1 MTRWLVGFVVL
12 AVLALSGPVAAI
24 NTPNGCIA
32 ASPPECGGA
41 NGDAACQA
49 TEDCVE
55 DQGSC
60 ICKPRVCCTCENVG
74 DSTQCESPVCTDSV
88 LGSVFLCAL
97 PCIAKDALTG
107 QTCNL
112 KVVVNKRCE
121 DGDCP
126 TTGCCAVVEQDVASS
141 GPIGFCAET
150 DSDTCA
156 LFDDIT
162 HAVEFVP
169 GGVCDGL
176 SNGCAVPTAT
186 STPTATATSTATP
199 TATATGTATS
209 TGTATGTATAT
220 PTASATPTKV
230 ADGGNCETPSQ
241 CQSDF
246 CVDGICCDTACDG
259 ITDTCAEGVCV
270 AGPAPAPALSRNSL
284 IAVVG
289 LLAAVALLAFARRRR
304 LHGPRG

>member
-1 MTRWLVGFVVL
+1 MTGWLAGLVVSTL
-12 AVLALSGPVAAI
+12 LVLSGPVAASL
-24 NTPNGCIA
+24 
-32 ASPPECGGA
+32 SPTDCTGATAPECGGEA
-41 NGDAACQA
+41 GDAGCLAS
-49 TEDCVE
+49 EDCVE

-60 ICKPRVCCTCENVG
+60 SCKPRVCCTCENVG

-112 KVVVNKRCE
+112 RVVVNKRCE
-121 DGDCP
+121 DGNCP

-141 GPIGFCAET
+141 APTGFCAET

-186 STPTATATSTATP
+186 STPTATATSTATV
-199 TATATGTATS
+199 TS
-209 TGTATGTATAT
+209 TSTATATAT

-230 ADGGNCETPSQ
+230 ADGGDCATPSQ
-241 CQSDF
+241 CVSDF

-259 ITDTCAEGVCV
+259 VTDTCADGVCV
-270 AGPAPAPALSRNSL
+270 AGPAPAPTLSRSSL
-284 IAVVG
+284 IGVVV
-289 LLAAVALLAFARRRR
+289 LLAAIALLGFARLRR
-304 LHGPRG
+304 HD